1 MRTYLFLPVFFF
13 SIALLGACMVTP
25 LAPGE
30 TPAAL
35 ETPDAVITNTVA
47 ATTITATAS
56 VTSAATLTDSAEVT
70 STMVLTATPA
80 PTDTLVVTATPVLT
94 PTAVMTTAVMTTTE
108 VQTGTIA
115 ALVAGRPEFSTLNAA
130 IAAVNLADEL
140 AADTTFYTVFAPT
153 DNAFA
158 ALPAGALDTLLA
170 NPPLLTSVIQNHLLI
185 EDLDAAGL
193 VRLGTVLSA
202 FGETLPITLT
212 ADSVVQVANA
222 TVIEADIMATNGV
235 IHAIDTVLLP
245 PDLVITPTVAAA
257 AVTPVAPVTTT
268 QLVTTTDQI
277 ITMDTSAM
285 TIGDVISATAELATL
300 ETALGAAGL
309 LPALE
314 VGGELTIFAPTNAAF
329 EAIPA
334 AELQTLLNNTGT
346 LAGVLQYHLVADNV
360 SAADLVRL
368 GSALSTSS
376 QPLTITTGADGTVL
390 VNNTQ
395 IVQADIVTVNGVIH
409 LIDAVLM
416 PPAQ

>member
-1 MRTYLFLPVFFF
+1 MRTYLMLPIFFF
-13 SIALLGACMVTP
+13 SIALFGACVVTP
-25 LAPGE
+25 VAPGE

-35 ETPDAVITNTVA
+35 QTPTTVITNTVA
-47 ATTITATAS
+47 ATAITATEA
-56 VTSAATLTDSAEVT
+56 VTTAATLTNSADVT
-70 STMVLTATPA
+70 PTVVLTTTPA
-80 PTDTLVVTATPVLT
+80 PSDTLVVTATPVLT
-94 PTAVMTTAVMTTTE
+94 PTAVVTAAE

-115 ALVAGRPEFSTLNAA
+115 ALVAGRPNFSTLNAA

-140 AADTTFYTVFAPT
+140 SADTTLYTVFAPT
-153 DNAFA
+153 DEAFA
-158 ALPAGALDTLLA
+158 ALPEGTLDTLLA

-193 VRLGTVLSA
+193 VRLGSVLSA
-202 FGETLPITLT
+202 FGATLPITLT
-212 ADSVVQVANA
+212 ADGVVQLADA

-257 AVTPVAPVTTT
+257 AVTPTAQVTTT
-268 QLVTTTDQI
+268 HLVTTTAQI

-285 TIGDVISATAELATL
+285 TIGEVISATAELEML

-314 VGGELTIFAPTNAAF
+314 VAGELTIFAPTNAAF

-334 AELQTLLNNTGT
+334 ADLQTLLNNTGT
-346 LAGVLQYHLVADNV
+346 LAAVLQYHLVADNV
-360 SAADLVRL
+360 LAADLARL

-376 QPLTITTGADGTVL
+376 QPITITTGEDGTLL
-390 VNNTQ
+390 VNNTPL
-395 IVQADIVTVNGVIH
+395 VQADIVTANGVIH
-409 LIDAVLM
+409 LIDIVLM